1 MKKTFLNLFIIL
13 FACSVC
19 TYGQAGSLDSTFGV
33 NGIVSYY
40 RPGFHMDRVALQ
52 QDGKIISGGDVE
64 ENTTG
69 NVRDFCVARYN
80 TDGSIDS
87 TFGTDGIGVLTMP
100 GRSETGFDIF
110 VQPDDKILVA
120 GSSEGNYTN
129 FAVCR
134 FNSDGSVDSSF
145 ADNGIKIM
153 PYLGLNARVSCIGIQ
168 GDSSKII
175 LAGRN
180 YELGSY
186 LPIVTRLNENG
197 SIDSTFATNGVFTS
211 TTQLNWFRYPNDL
224 KVQPDN
230 KLVIS
235 VAAGSVKLGVVR
247 LTADGILDNSFGT
260 GGHNMTN
267 IDGLATAIELQPDGK
282 IIQSGAG
289 GIESIKIIRFD
300 STGNLDNT
308 FGSNGL
314 KVITINPFGVA
325 PANIKV
331 QLSDNKIIVAGQ
343 LTFPNPNSSKS
354 KFLLMRLN
362 TDGSLDTDFGIEPGY
377 TAIRIDS
384 NDISEGPRDILFQD
398 DDKIIVG
405 GWTIQPVIPRE
416 SATSMARYISCGI
429 SVTNQPA
436 DETAHLGASADF
448 TVGSTSA
455 SANYQWQTLNNNNWE
470 DLSNGGQYSGTQT
483 ATLHI
488 ANITMANNLQKF
500 RSIALSGVCSDTSS
514 AATLTVDST
523 TGINDVAV
531 IAGIKIYPNPIKS
544 RMNIRIGNPIY
555 RQGSIKVINSLGIN
569 THTIILKG
577 KQEIEIDTKS
587 WPSGVYSLEIIPE
600 KGLPATLRAVKI

>member
-1 MKKTFLNLFIIL
+1 MRKTFLNLFIIL
-13 FACSVC
+13 FTCSVC
-19 TYGQAGSLDSTFGV
+19 TYGQAGSLDSTFGM
-33 NGIVSYY
+33 NGIVSHY
-40 RPGFHMDRVALQ
+40 RPDVSMDRFGLQ
-52 QDGKIISGGDVE
+52 QDGKIISGGDIE
-64 ENTTG
+64 ESGTNYTH
-69 NVRDFCVARYN
+69 DFCVGRYN

-87 TFGTDGIGVLTMP
+87 TFGTNGIASFPMP
-100 GRSETGFDIF
+100 GTHEEGFAVF
-110 VQPDDKILVA
+110 VQPDDKILMA
-120 GSSEGNYTN
+120 GYSESNYTN

-134 FNSDGSVDSSF
+134 FNADGSIDTSF
-145 ADNGIKIM
+145 ADNGIKVM
-153 PYLGLNARVSCIGIQ
+153 PYLGLNARISCIGIQ

-180 YELGSY
+180 YELGTY
-186 LPIVTRLNENG
+186 LPIVVRLNENG

-211 TTQLNWFRYPNDL
+211 ATQLNWFRYPNDL
-224 KVQPDN
+224 KIQPDN
-230 KLVIS
+230 KIVLS
-235 VAAGSVKLGVVR
+235 VSAGSSVKFGVVR
-247 LTADGILDNSFGT
+247 LTSDGNLDNSFGT
-260 GGHNMTN
+260 GGYNMTN
-267 IDGLATAIELQPDGK
+267 INGLSTAIELQPDGK
-282 IIQSGAG
+282 IIQLGLSAG
-289 GIESIKIIRFD
+289 STKLIRLNTAGDFD
-300 STGNLDNT
+300 NAFGN
-308 FGSNGL
+308 NGV
-314 KVITINPFGVA
+314 KVISVNGYGVS
-325 PANIKV
+325 PANLKF
-331 QLSDNKIIVAGQ
+331 QQSDNKIIVAGQ
-343 LTFPNPNSSKS
+343 IEPTSSQHS
-354 KFLLMRLN
+354 KFFITRLN
-362 TDGSLDTDFGIEPGY
+362 PDGSTDTDFGTEPGY